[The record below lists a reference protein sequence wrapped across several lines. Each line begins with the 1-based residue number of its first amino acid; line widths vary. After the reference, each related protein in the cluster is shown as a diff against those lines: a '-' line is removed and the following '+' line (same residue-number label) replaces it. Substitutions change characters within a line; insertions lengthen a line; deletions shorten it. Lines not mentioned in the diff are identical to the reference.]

1 MMPSVTVT
9 NSIRM
14 NSIRVG
20 VRPGSG
26 LYMVFAHREGTVV
39 CEQNGSVHQ
48 SSNSSFV
55 WFLPFFVISGNRC
68 RFQIMLLTLCGAARA
83 AQPPGNLVCKP
94 DSHAFQQEASRT
106 AQR

>member
-26 LYMVFAHREGTVV
+26 LYMVFAHREGTDV
-39 CEQNGSVHQ
+39 CVNKMVPSIILRH
-48 SSNSSFV
+48 SSFV
-55 WFLPFFVISGNRC
+55 WFRPFFVNSRKSVPLPN
-68 RFQIMLLTLCGAARA
+68 
-83 AQPPGNLVCKP
+83 
-94 DSHAFQQEASRT
+94 HAFDALRRCATSR
-106 AQR
+106 

>member
-39 CEQNGSVHQ
+39 CEQNGSVRQ
-48 SSNSSFV
+48 SSYSSFV
-55 WFLPFFVISGNRC
+55 WFRPFFVNSRKSVPLPN
-68 RFQIMLLTLCGAARA
+68 
-83 AQPPGNLVCKP
+83 
-94 DSHAFQQEASRT
+94 HAFDALRRCARCATSR
-106 AQR
+106 